1 MTMHNL
7 SRLGLSLML
16 TASLGACS
24 QQSTYHRPD
33 LDVAPAW
40 QQESR
45 GLTAQQAGPW
55 WQGFQDPAL
64 DRLVEAVLAAN
75 PDMRVAG
82 LKLKNAL
89 LGADLADTNL
99 TPSVS
104 ANLGASGTKN
114 MKDGSASSNLGP
126 SLNLSYEVDL
136 WGRLAAARDQASW
149 EAQASEQDLAATRL
163 LLIGK
168 TLEQYWQLAYLGS
181 AITLGTQQL
190 ANLERIERLTRAK
203 YEAGAVTRLDLVQA
217 SQQKAG
223 KQAELATFM
232 LLPANLLPITHFY
245 NKGLLQSD
253 TIFSGIMMLYRS
265 KMSGI
270 ATIVLSASILVPVGK
285 ILGLGWICWQL
296 QRAKPVRR
304 KRQLVMY
311 RVIDFIGRWSM
322 LDLFV
327 ISLMVAL
334 VDRGVLLSVRAGP
347 GATAF
352 AGVVVLTMMSARML
366 DTRLLWDK
374 AAR

>member
-1 MTMHNL
+1 MSSAREM
-7 SRLGLSLML
+7 GLCGCHTCGLLVRYRYHAVCPRCGNTLQVRTPHSLAWSWGLL
-16 TASLGACS
+16 T
-24 QQSTYHRPD
+24 
-33 LDVAPAW
+33 
-40 QQESR
+40 
-45 GLTAQQAGPW
+45 
-55 WQGFQDPAL
+55 
-64 DRLVEAVLAAN
+64 
-75 PDMRVAG
+75 
-82 LKLKNAL
+82 
-89 LGADLADTNL
+89 
-99 TPSVS
+99 
-104 ANLGASGTKN
+104 
-114 MKDGSASSNLGP
+114 
-126 SLNLSYEVDL
+126 
-136 WGRLAAARDQASW
+136 
-149 EAQASEQDLAATRL
+149 
-163 LLIGK
+163 
-168 TLEQYWQLAYLGS
+168 
-181 AITLGTQQL
+181 
-190 ANLERIERLTRAK
+190 
-203 YEAGAVTRLDLVQA
+203 
-217 SQQKAG
+217 
-223 KQAELATFM
+223 LATFM

-265 KMSGI
+265 KMGGI
-270 ATIVLSASILVPVGK
+270 ATIVLTASILVPVGK

-334 VDRGVLLSVRAGP
+334 VDRGVLLSVSAGP